1 MRILPVMIVTL
12 TTGLGAGAQAQLPFP
27 FAPEPGSNGRP
38 QCTRDYVRSVQ
49 TLVTGL
55 EKLQAAGPET
65 VGQLC
70 ALIEMGSAWLGG
82 NLSDQARRELRDM
95 LGVDVD
101 LEVITAQCRAGQD
114 NIAREISM
122 KLRQLKA
129 ELARCDD
136 TI

>member
-1 MRILPVMIVTL
+1 MRILLVMIVAL
-12 TTGLGAGAQAQLPFP
+12 VAGHPAGTQAQLPYP
-27 FAPEPGSNGRP
+27 LVPEPGLNGRP
-38 QCTRDYVRSVQ
+38 QCNRDYVRSVQ

-55 EKLQAAGPET
+55 EKLQTAGPET

-70 ALIEMGSAWLGG
+70 ALIEMGNAWLGG
-82 NLSDQARRELRDM
+82 NLSEEARRELRDM

-101 LEVITAQCRAGQD
+101 LEMLTSQCRAGRD
-114 NIAREISM
+114 NIAKEISL
-122 KLRQLKA
+122 KLRQLRA